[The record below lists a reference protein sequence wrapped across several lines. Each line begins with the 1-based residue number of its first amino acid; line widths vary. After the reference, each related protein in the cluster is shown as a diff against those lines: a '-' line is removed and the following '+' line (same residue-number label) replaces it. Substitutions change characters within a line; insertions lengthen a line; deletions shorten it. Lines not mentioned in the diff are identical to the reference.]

1 MTELESSNAFQEWQD
16 VQQSIERKRKQLSDI
31 KYTTV
36 DLSGV
41 KKEIERQTSVFE
53 DLAEQEADLRLI
65 TDAQDKESVDLDA

>member
-53 DLAEQEADLRLI
+53 DLVEQEADLRLI